1 MLWGMQKTIV
11 LATSNQGKVKEFVDL
26 LVPIGYKVISLKEA
40 GIISNPVENGLTYKE
55 NCFIKAHD
63 ASLKTDFPVLADDSG
78 IEIEAMGNKPGVHT
92 ARYAQEQ
99 GGFPA
104 VFNVILDNL
113 KGKDNRK
120 AAFHCCLCLIPG
132 KDEDPLFFE
141 GVCPG
146 EILFEAKGTKG
157 FGYDPIFHSYEA
169 NEDFG
174 TANEE
179 IKNKYSH
186 RGKAAQKLKDYLLTK

>member
-1 MLWGMQKTIV
+1 MLIPMQKTIV

-26 LVPIGYKVISLKEA
+26 LGPIGYKVISLKEA
-40 GIISNPVENGLTYKE
+40 GIISNPIEDGKTYKE
-55 NCFIKAHD
+55 NSYIKAHD
-63 ASLKTDFPVLADDSG
+63 ASLQTELPVLADDSG
-78 IEIEAMGNKPGVHT
+78 IEIEAMGNKPGIHT
-92 ARYAQEQ
+92 ARYAKEQ

-104 VFNVILDNL
+104 VFDVVFADL
-113 KGKDNRK
+113 KGQANRK

-132 KDEDPLFFE
+132 RGDEPLFFE

-146 EILFEAKGTKG
+146 EILFEAKGAGG

-169 NEDFG
+169 DADFG
-174 TANEE
+174 TASEE

-186 RGKAAQKLKDYLLTK
+186 RGKASQKLKEYLLTK